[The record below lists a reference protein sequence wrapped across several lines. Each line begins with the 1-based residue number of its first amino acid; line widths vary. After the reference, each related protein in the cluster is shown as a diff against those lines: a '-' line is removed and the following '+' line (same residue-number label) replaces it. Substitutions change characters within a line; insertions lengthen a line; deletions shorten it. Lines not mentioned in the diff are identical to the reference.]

1 MRKVIENKHFKN
13 CKKSNCFII
22 DSSCVQGDINRYA
35 QSISDIDDYVYC
47 MQIYFRHSSQSNTP
61 F

>member
-22 DSSCVQGDINRYA
+22 DSRCKQGDINRYA
-35 QSISDIDDYVYC
+35 QSISDIDDYVHADLFQTQFAIEY
-47 MQIYFRHSSQSNTP
+47 P
-61 F
+61 VLA